1 LSILTAAA
9 ADMAVTASNAHAL
22 SIDRY
27 CSGLRGEAWQA
38 GAAMME
44 IAAARQPHGP
54 GKNKSGEPEDSPRL

>member
-1 LSILTAAA
+1 
-9 ADMAVTASNAHAL
+9 MAVTASNAHAL